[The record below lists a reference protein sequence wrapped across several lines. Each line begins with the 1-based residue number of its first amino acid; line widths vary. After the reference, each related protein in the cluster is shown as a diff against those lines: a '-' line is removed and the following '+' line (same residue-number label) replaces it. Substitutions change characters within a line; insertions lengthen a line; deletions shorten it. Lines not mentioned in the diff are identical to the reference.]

1 MFPVKTHEIFM
12 LQTESQKADDSFED
26 AHGGS
31 GEFSI
36 FEDMKTTFAFSFF
49 IGLLLVIG
57 NGAVAQHSSSW
68 KEMDA
73 FHDVMS
79 ETFHPSEEGNLQ
91 PIKTRIDEMVT
102 KAKAWQKS
110 SVPDKYD
117 AKKSKA
123 KLKELVKG
131 TEALRKNIRNNA
143 SDPDITKQL
152 SELHDV
158 FHDIMEK
165 CRK

>member
-1 MFPVKTHEIFM
+1 
-12 LQTESQKADDSFED
+12 
-26 AHGGS
+26 
-31 GEFSI
+31 
-36 FEDMKTTFAFSFF
+36 MKMKLTLRF
-49 IGLLLVIG
+49 LLLALLFAAG
-57 NGAVAQHSSSW
+57 NTVNAQHTSSW

-102 KAKAWQKS
+102 KAKAWRKS
-110 SVPDKYD
+110 SVPASYD
-117 AKKSKA
+117 AKKAKA
-123 KLKELVKG
+123 KLKDLVKG
-131 TEALRKNIRNNA
+131 AEALRKTIRNNG

-152 SELHDV
+152 AELHDE
-158 FHDIMEK
+158 FHYIMEK

>member
-1 MFPVKTHEIFM
+1 MMPNPYFW
-12 LQTESQKADDSFED
+12 
-26 AHGGS
+26 G
-31 GEFSI
+31 
-36 FEDMKTTFAFSFF
+36 MKMKFTLRF
-49 IGLLLVIG
+49 LLLALLFAAANTV
-57 NGAVAQHSSSW
+57 VAQHTSSW
-68 KEMDA
+68 KQMDA

-102 KAKAWQKS
+102 KAKAWRKS
-110 SVPDKYD
+110 AVPAQYD

-123 KLKELVKG
+123 KLKELEKG
-131 TEALRKNIRNNA
+131 AENLRKTIRNNG

-158 FHDIMEK
+158 FHYIMEK

>member
-1 MFPVKTHEIFM
+1 MMPNPYFW
-12 LQTESQKADDSFED
+12 
-26 AHGGS
+26 G
-31 GEFSI
+31 
-36 FEDMKTTFAFSFF
+36 MKMKLSLRF
-49 IGLLLVIG
+49 LLLALLFAAANTV
-57 NGAVAQHSSSW
+57 VAQHTSSW

-102 KAKAWQKS
+102 KAKAWRKS
-110 SVPDKYD
+110 SVPAAYD

-123 KLKELVKG
+123 KLKELEKG
-131 TEALRKNIRNNA
+131 AEALRKTIRNNG

-152 SELHDV
+152 AELHDV
-158 FHDIMEK
+158 FHYIMEK